1 MITLR
6 KTLEDAAGRLCE
18 KLLPIKQEYYLGRG
32 KYVAICTLSSIDL
45 LRNISR
51 SYLMSEIAICGRL
64 LSENKGIDV
73 MINFTLKNSDIRCVV
88 VCGKEVRGHRSGQ
101 ALLALA
107 RNGVDPSGRIIG
119 AIGPNPSLKSS
130 AHTVDMFRRQVIILD
145 MIGTVSIDKIA
156 RALIT

>member
-1 MITLR
+1 MSLSV
-6 KTLEDAAGRLCE
+6 
-18 KLLPIKQEYYLGRG
+18 G
-32 KYVAICTLSSIDL
+32 KKSGAT
-45 LRNISR
+45 
-51 SYLMSEIAICGRL
+51 E
-64 LSENKGIDV
+64 
-73 MINFTLKNSDIRCVV
+73 
-88 VCGKEVRGHRSGQ
+88 SGQ

>member
-1 MITLR
+1 LITLR
-6 KTLEDAAGRLCE
+6 KTFEDAAGRLCE

-73 MINFTLKNSDIRCVV
+73 TLKNPDIRCVV

-119 AIGPNPSLKSS
+119 ALGPNPSLKSS
-130 AHTVDMFRRQVIILD
+130 AHTVDTFRRQVIILD